1 MVSEIANNIMIARE
15 RIAGAAARA
24 GRKPEDIALVAVSKT
39 RTVEEMIEAARC
51 GVDALGENRVQEALD
66 KYEAWPG
73 EHAVPWHMVGHLQRN
88 KARKAWDVF
97 RCIHSIDSVRLAS
110 ALQSLS
116 EEKGSA
122 IRILVEVNAGEDPAK
137 HGVKLRE
144 AESVMESIVSEC
156 PGLDIAGLMTVAP
169 LDAAE
174 GSARKTFA
182 VLRETRDAL
191 EKKLGLSLPHLSM
204 GMSGDFVDAIL
215 EGSTMVRI
223 GTAIF
228 GKRHMKGA

>member
-1 MVSEIANNIMIARE
+1 MVSEIANNIILVRE

-39 RTVEEMIEAARC
+39 RTVEEMREASRC
-51 GVDALGENRVQEALD
+51 GVDALGENRVQEALE
-66 KYEAWPG
+66 KHEAWPG
-73 EHAVPWHMVGHLQRN
+73 EQAVPWHMVGHLQRN

-97 RCIHSIDSVRLAS
+97 RCIQSVDSVRLAA

-116 EEKGSA
+116 QETGSTMQ
-122 IRILVEVNAGEDPAK
+122 ILVEVNAGGDPAK

-144 AESVMESIVSEC
+144 AESVVESIVSEC
-156 PGLDIAGLMTVAP
+156 PALDLAGLMTVAP
-169 LDAAE
+169 LDAAG

-182 VLRETRDAL
+182 MLRETRDAL
-191 EKKLGLSLPHLSM
+191 EKTLGLSLPHLSM
-204 GMSGDFVDAIL
+204 GMSGDFVEAIL
-215 EGSTMVRI
+215 EGSTMVRV

-228 GKRHMKGA
+228 GKRQKKGA